1 MEHFSKEISFT
12 GVFLDKFFYA
22 MRERKLELKNAV
34 NKAILDGTIKPLNRT
49 IFDSNEAEAAFR

>member
-1 MEHFSKEISFT
+1 MGHFSKEISFT

-22 MRERKLELKNAV
+22 TRERKLELKNAV
-34 NKAILDGTIKPLNRT
+34 NKAILDGIIKPLNRT